1 MISSKPM
8 LEALKEKIDNGDI
21 KNSAEHKDD
30 FILLANKLP
39 QFTRGSYRLN
49 FGGRVRTASIKN
61 FQLCSTDSVHLNT
74 SLDSKIP
81 NDVIL
86 QMGKYSKDKFHV
98 DFKYPMT
105 AFQALGVCLSQFAK
119 KS

>member
-1 MISSKPM
+1 MSPKTLFFRTKFQQPAST
-8 LEALKEKIDNGDI
+8 
-21 KNSAEHKDD
+21 D
-30 FILLANKLP
+30 FILLGNKLP
-39 QFTRGSYRLN
+39 QFTRGSYRLS

-61 FQLCSTDSVHLNT
+61 FQLCSSNTTHLNN

-81 NDVIL
+81 DDVIL

-98 DFKYPMT
+98 DFKFPMT
-105 AFQALGVCLSQFAK
+105 AFQAFGLCLAQFAK